1 MDKIRVLIADDHPT
15 FCQGLQKLMLEEGD
29 IEPVGIASDGEEAI
43 RLADKLSPDVVVMD
57 ITMPKLNG
65 IEATRRIKKSH
76 PTIAIL
82 ALSAYGYG
90 AYVFSALEAGAC
102 GYLLKNVP
110 LRELLNAIREVRVG
124 EAILDR
130 AIAEKVLRSLSKGRQ
145 GEARKG
151 GQLNPREL
159 AVLELGAKGLNN
171 DEIAEKLM
179 ISPRTVQT
187 HFTNIF
193 DKLGVASRLEAVLHA
208 IGEGWIALDNI
219 YRD

>member
-1 MDKIRVLIADDHPT
+1 MDKLRVLIADDHPS
-15 FCQGLQKLMLEEGD
+15 FCEGLQKLMLEEGD
-29 IEPVGIASDGEEAI
+29 IEPVGIASNGEEAV
-43 RLADKLSPDVVVMD
+43 RLTDKLLPDVVVMD

-65 IEATRRIKKSH
+65 IEATRRIKKAH

-90 AYVFSALEAGAC
+90 AYVFSALEAGAG

-130 AIAEKVLRSLSKGRQ
+130 AVAEKVLRSLSKSRQ
-145 GEARKG
+145 GEIAKG
-151 GQLNPREL
+151 GKLNPREL
-159 AVLELGAKGLNN
+159 EILELGAKGLNN
-171 DEIAEKLM
+171 DEIANQLM

-187 HFTNIF
+187 HFTHIF

-219 YRD
+219 YRS